1 MADRNQRHER
11 PAPQPDALDRELNAA
26 LSEYAAVEPRTGL
39 EERILAHLR
48 VESEKASHGASW
60 GWSLAAAF
68 AAVVIVVA
76 MAWMADKPGRI
87 VTGNHPLTTT
97 QGPRTPG
104 TWVVTN
110 DAGRRV
116 PPQERPKRNATQH
129 RLSQPAMA
137 ASPKLDQF
145 PSPQP
150 LSEQEKILASY
161 VAKYPEHAA
170 LLAEAR
176 MESLRRDAEE
186 RRRLAVEGHDSQ
198 Q

>member
-1 MADRNQRHER
+1 VADRNQHHER
-11 PAPQPDALDRELNAA
+11 PAPQPDALDRELNVA
-26 LSEYAAVEPRTGL
+26 LAKYAAVEPRAGL
-39 EERILAHLR
+39 EERVLANLR
-48 VESEKASHGASW
+48 AEGKKASHGAPW
-60 GWSLAAAF
+60 GWSLAAAV

-76 MAWMADKPGRI
+76 MAWMADKPLRN

-137 ASPKLDQF
+137 ANPKLDQF

-186 RRRLAVEGHDSQ
+186 RRQLAAEDQDSQ